1 VVPLEEPWGGWLRP
15 GSERGY
21 NILFGGV
28 QHQMTFFRQ
37 ENVSRR
43 KYLKNNEDPRNF
55 RSRYS
60 SSLAFDSSSA
70 AGMA

>member
-37 ENVSRR
+37 ENVIWC
-43 KYLKNNEDPRNF
+43 KHLKNNGYPQKFTELPLLLVCGF
-55 RSRYS
+55 
-60 SSLAFDSSSA
+60 
-70 AGMA
+70 

>member
-1 VVPLEEPWGGWLRP
+1 MVPLEEPWGGWLRP

-37 ENVSRR
+37 ENVNRC
-43 KYLKNNEDPRNF
+43 KYLKNNGYP
-55 RSRYS
+55 
-60 SSLAFDSSSA
+60 AKISA
-70 AGMA
+70 PSFLVVGL